1 MTTQFKYSHI
11 QNIQYFF
18 ACLFFASLNF
28 EVFSPFVQNFSLA
41 KMVAILY
48 IGVSFL
54 THRSMLLVRN
64 IEMPLLYVWSMFFLM
79 MLSSIIHMMSN
90 SSVFNP
96 TLFLNI
102 IMFWLLLNHHRRDSR
117 VFHQGLLWFSI
128 SSFVVGLCY
137 YFNINVSIDEDM
149 RVVVFGENANSLGLK
164 MGVGAL
170 FLFNYCLCHSLEKPI
185 YKPWLLIMAVP
196 MVSLLFA
203 TASRVSLLVIASGT
217 VLFVLLRQTKKKL
230 TKLLWLVVGL
240 VVLLYG
246 YQIVLQQEVLMKRME
261 RTIDEGSISE
271 RDYIWGKYINVVKE
285 HPILGVG
292 FHGADKYAIEVFGK
306 PKSPH
311 NVFLEVALYS
321 GILGLACF
329 LLFIFCVFRNAWLYY
344 KFEKNLGP
352 VICCMAIIGM
362 LMSGQ
367 ALGVKLFWVLAAYAI
382 SHKVFNENGFFVQK
396 SLI

>member
-1 MTTQFKYSHI
+1 MSEKYTSA

-18 ACLFFASLNF
+18 VCLFFASLNF
-28 EVFSPFVQNFSLA
+28 EVFSPIVEKLSVA
-41 KMVAILY
+41 KMTAFLY
-48 IGVSFL
+48 IGVTILL
-54 THRSMLLVRN
+54 TPQSIFSTQGIKTSLVS
-64 IEMPLLYVWSMFFLM
+64 IWTMFFLM
-79 MLSSIIHMMSN
+79 VLSSIIHLN
-90 SSVFNP
+90 INVSVFN
-96 TLFLNI
+96 TTIFLNI

-137 YFNINVSIDEDM
+137 YFNINVSIDQDM
-149 RVVVFGENANSLGLK
+149 RVVVFGENANGLGLK

-217 VLFVLLRQTKKKL
+217 VLFVLLRQTKKKM

-261 RTIDEGSISE
+261 RTIDEGSLSE

-321 GILGLACF
+321 GILGLSFFMLF
-329 LLFIFCVFRNAWLYY
+329 LLCVFRNAWLCN
-344 KFEKNLGP
+344 KIEKNSGP
-352 VICCMAIIGM
+352 IICSMAIIGM
-362 LMSGQ
+362 VMSGQ
-367 ALGVKLFWVLAAYAI
+367 ALGDKLFWVLAAYAI
-382 SHKVFNENGFFVQK
+382 SHKVFKGNVFLLK
-396 SLI
+396 SP